1 MDKKNTVIGVLLLA
15 AAFAAMQFAP
25 KPPPPAP
32 PPAAPVSTSAA
43 PTGAVTPTTSSPVV
57 APAVVSA
64 SATTFATPVEAASG
78 TITTLANEYIE
89 VRFTNS
95 GGAIRDVA
103 LKKYPA
109 VQGKPEPFVFN
120 QIHSAPMLA
129 FVDHPTLNR
138 ETVFELVS
146 QTPTE
151 IVYRA
156 VIDGTFEVTRRYV
169 LSPNEGKTTDPYQ
182 LRHETTFRNLTDK
195 AFPLPRLSLA
205 LGTVGPATQLDAGQ
219 HTATAYASGDD
230 YTLVP
235 RTSLDRGYG
244 FMGFG
249 IHEPRPPVANAAN
262 IHWASVKNQF
272 FASII
277 TPTTPASGLL
287 TARVPLR
294 AVLPQENENN
304 AHGIAGVLQFD
315 LKALDPQGSSS
326 LAADFYVGPKEYDR
340 LDNTQVFK
348 ADQDR
353 VMEFGFFK
361 FFSQLLYTLMI
372 WFHDLVSSEQTS
384 RANWGIAIILTT
396 LALKIAT
403 LPLTLKASKSMKR
416 MQKLAPEMKLINEKY
431 KDNVQKKQAAI
442 MELYKQHKVNPLGGC
457 IPMLIPMP
465 FFFGFFT
472 MLQSTA
478 ELRFAPFLW
487 APDLSMPDTV
497 AVVFGVPINI
507 FPLLL
512 AATMIVQMQLT
523 PTINMDKAQAAMM
536 KFMPVVFMVICY
548 NFSCALSLYST
559 VNGLFTIGQQIYINR
574 MKDDGDPTPAINDRL
589 KNVTPKKKKN

>member
-15 AAFAAMQFAP
+15 AAFVAMQFAP
-25 KPPPPAP
+25 KAT
-32 PPAAPVSTSAA
+32 PPAAPAPVPAATTASAPGAATSSPAA
-43 PTGAVTPTTSSPVV
+43 GTTVTPTPANPGVV
-57 APAVVSA
+57 ALPAKVPA
-64 SATTFATPVEAASG
+64 NA
-78 TITTLANEYIE
+78 TITTLANDYIE
-89 VRFTNS
+89 VRFTDF
-95 GGAIRDVA
+95 GGAIRDVV

-120 QIHSAPMLA
+120 QIHTDPMLA
-129 FVDHPTLNR
+129 FVDHPSLNR
-138 ETVFELVS
+138 GTAFELIS
-146 QTPTE
+146 QNATE

-156 VIDGTFEVTRRYV
+156 VIDGTLEVTRRYV
-169 LSPNEGKTTDPYQ
+169 LPPNEGKTSDPYQ

-195 AFPLPRLSLA
+195 ALPLPRLSLA
-205 LGTVGPATQLDAGQ
+205 LGTVGPASQLDAGQ
-219 HTATAYASGDD
+219 HTATAYAFANGED
-230 YTLVP
+230 YKFVP
-235 RTSLDRGYG
+235 RSSLDRGYG
-244 FMGFG
+244 FLGMG
-249 IHEPRPPVANAAN
+249 IHEPSPPAINAAT
-262 IHWASVKNQF
+262 ISWASVKNQF

-277 TPTTPASGLL
+277 TPTTPASGIVTSRTKL
-287 TARVPLR
+287 REPL
-294 AVLPQENENN
+294 AQENENN
-304 AHGIAGVLQFD
+304 AHGVSGTLQFD
-315 LKALDPQGSSS
+315 LKAIDPQGTSI

-348 ADQDR
+348 ANQDK

-372 WFHDLVSSEQTS
+372 WFNDMCS
-384 RANWGIAIILTT
+384 NWGIAIILTT

-416 MQKLAPEMKLINEKY
+416 MQKLAPEMKLIREKF
-431 KDNVQKKQAAI
+431 KDNPQKQQVAM
-442 MELYKQHKVNPLGGC
+442 MELYKAHKVNPLGGC

-497 AVVFGVPINI
+497 AVVLGVPVNI

-523 PTINMDKAQAAMM
+523 PTVNMDKAQAAMM
-536 KFMPVVFMVICY
+536 KFMPVIFMVICY

-559 VNGLFTIGQQIYINR
+559 VNGLFTIAQQIYINR
-574 MKDDGDPTPAINDRL
+574 MKDDGDPTPAINDRV